1 MKLFMNKI
9 LYFILTLVVV
19 GWATTTAV
27 AGNPDRQGEAGAP
40 ELLLNPW
47 ARSAGL
53 HTMNTSMISGVEAM
67 RLNIAGLVRIDR
79 TEINVAH
86 TQYLKGTDIGI
97 NAFGLSQKIGENSA
111 LGISIMTLDFGDIA
125 RTTTTQPEGTGGT
138 FSPRYFNL
146 GVGFAHMFENKV
158 TVGVLFRA
166 VTEGLEDVQASA
178 MALDA
183 GIQYVTGEN
192 DNFKFGISL
201 RNVGSRLQFKGEGL
215 AEELTITDFD
225 GEHAV
230 TINQRPTAFE
240 LQSVL
245 NIGLSYDFLPAVNH
259 RITAVGNYTSNA
271 FSQDQI
277 GGGIEYAFK
286 EMVMI
291 RGGYKL
297 DFGQVATTQF
307 DSEPLFTGIAG
318 GFTVNVPLN
327 KEKGS
332 PRVAIDYAYQTTKIF
347 DGNHHLSL
355 RFNL

>member
-1 MKLFMNKI
+1 MNKI
-9 LYFILTLVVV
+9 FYFIITLVVAC
-19 GWATTTAV
+19 WTTNSTT

-53 HTMNTSMISGVEAM
+53 HAMNTSMVSGVEAM
-67 RLNIAGLVRIDR
+67 RLNIAGLVRVNR
-79 TEINVAH
+79 TEINIGH

-97 NAFGLSQKIGENSA
+97 NAFGLAQKIGENSA
-111 LGISIMTLDFGDIA
+111 LGISIMTLDFGDIP

-146 GVGFAHMFENKV
+146 GIGYAHMFENKV

-166 VTEGLEDVQASA
+166 VSEGLEDVSASA

-183 GIQYVTGEN
+183 GIQYVTGAN

-215 AEELTITDFD
+215 AEELTIPDFD
-225 GEHAV
+225 GEHPV
-230 TINQRPTAFE
+230 TVNQRATAFE

-245 NIGLSYDFLPAVNH
+245 NIGLSYDFLPAINH
-259 RITAVGNYTSNA
+259 RITAIANFTSNA

-277 GGGIEYAFK
+277 GGGIEYSFK
-286 EMVMI
+286 DMLMV

-297 DFGQVATTQF
+297 DFGQVATTEF

-327 KEKGS
+327 KEKGA
-332 PRVAIDYAYQTTKIF
+332 PKLAIDYGYQTTKIF
-347 DGNHHLSL
+347 DGNHHLTL

>member
-9 LYFILTLVVV
+9 LYFIITLVVA
-19 GWATTTAV
+19 GWATTTTT

-53 HTMNTSMISGVEAM
+53 HTMNTSMINGVEAM
-67 RLNIAGLVRIDR
+67 RLNVAGLVRIDR

-97 NAFGLSQKIGENSA
+97 NAFGLAQKIGENSA

-125 RTTTTQPEGTGGT
+125 RTTTTQPEGTGST

-146 GVGFAHMFENKV
+146 GIGYAHMFENKV

-225 GEHAV
+225 GDHAV
-230 TINQRPTAFE
+230 TVNQRPTAFE

-245 NIGLSYDFLPAVNH
+245 NIGLSYDFIPAVNH
-259 RITAVGNYTSNA
+259 RITALGNYTSNA

-277 GGGIEYAFK
+277 GGGIEYSFK
-286 EMVMI
+286 DLVMI

-297 DFGQVATTQF
+297 DFGQVASSEF

-332 PRVAIDYAYQTTKIF
+332 PKVAIDYGYQTTKIF